1 MKRKSYEIK
10 EEIILS
16 IKEGPSSYAKL
27 ERKID
32 TGFITIKN
40 SCEELSKYGL
50 IKIEKKQKH
59 SSNGKPYYAISLT
72 DIGIEYAKKLEKKN
86 S

>member
-10 EEIILS
+10 DQIILS
-16 IKEGPSSYAKL
+16 IKEGTVSYAKL

-40 SCEELSKYGL
+40 SCEELSRYGL
-50 IKIEKKQKH
+50 IKIEKKDKH
-59 SSNGKPYYAISLT
+59 SSNGKPYYEISLT
-72 DIGIEYAKKLEKKN
+72 EQGIEYAKKIEKK
-86 S
+86 